1 MAVEGSR
8 RLDSRVRAVTTSH
21 FILSARN
28 FVCSYSSL
36 LGSHF
41 RVGLC
46 GVVYLIDGV
55 LSGADPF
62 SDVYVDCEAESPDY
76 DDDMSARPGACV
88 FYLTLSLRN

>member
-1 MAVEGSR
+1 M
-8 RLDSRVRAVTTSH
+8 
-21 FILSARN
+21 
-28 FVCSYSSL
+28 
-36 LGSHF
+36 
-41 RVGLC
+41 
-46 GVVYLIDGV
+46 VYLIDGF